1 MKINIHELQNKS
13 EIEFNLTEQIML
25 NSVNSALTD
34 EACTVDIKGII
45 LKKGSIYILKGE
57 LSTQLS
63 LSCDR
68 CLKVFKY
75 PIHAKF
81 DREFSFEQDEQED
94 EEDIIKISNS
104 ILDLTD
110 VIAETIYLE
119 LPMKNLC
126 HDECKG
132 ICITCG
138 QDLNEKACGCSSD
151 SIDPRLEG
159 LNNIFSI
166 KPTQ

>member
-13 EIEFNLTEQIML
+13 EIEFNFTGQLAINNFNL
-25 NSVNSALTD
+25 AIAD
-34 EACTVDIKGII
+34 ETCTVDVKGII
-45 LKKGSIYILKGE
+45 TKKGSIYILKGE
-57 LSTQLS
+57 LSTVLS

-68 CLKVFKY
+68 CLKKFDY

-81 DREFSFEQDEQED
+81 DREFSSEKDNQED
-94 EEDIIKISNS
+94 EEDNIKISNS

-110 VIAETIYLE
+110 VVAETIYLE
-119 LPMKNLC
+119 LPMKHLC

-132 ICITCG
+132 ICVVCG
-138 QDLNEKACGCSSD
+138 QDLNEKACGCSND
-151 SIDPRLEG
+151 NIDPRLES
-159 LNNIFSI
+159 LKDIFSI